1 MNIKPIFK
9 KVSDL
14 FIPVDKLNTIKENE
28 SLNLP
33 KMNNFVNSL
42 TAKIAAAMK
51 KKLETKLKI
60 MTK

>member
-1 MNIKPIFK
+1 MNIKPILK

-14 FIPVDKLNTIKENE
+14 FSPVDKLNTIKENE

-33 KMNNFVNSL
+33 IMNNFVNSL
-42 TAKIAAAMK
+42 TAKIAEAMK

>member
-9 KVSDL
+9 KGSDL
-14 FIPVDKLNTIKENE
+14 YIPVDKLNTIKENE

-42 TAKIAAAMK
+42 TAKIAEAMK

>member
-9 KVSDL
+9 KVSD
-14 FIPVDKLNTIKENE
+14 FYIPVDKLNTIKENE

-42 TAKIAAAMK
+42 TAKIAEAMK

>member
-42 TAKIAAAMK
+42 TAKIAEAMK